1 MKTTYTAII
10 TKVDENN
17 FVGQCLEVPEALTQ
31 GHSQDELL
39 ENLKDAVQI
48 IVDLKKEDLL

>member
-31 GHSQDELL
+31 GHSQDELIV
-39 ENLKDAVQI
+39 NLKDAVQI
-48 IVDLKKEDLL
+48 IVDLKKEDL